1 MTKDDNVQQMNTL
14 DHLTHYQKRAQTRVT
29 LVKRAAENFELF
41 FEIGYRTKQDIFT
54 QLSIHF
60 PKYNTIDSK
69 KQFGLLWNFV
79 AYREDMINDLERVI
93 DQINS
98 K

>member
-1 MTKDDNVQQMNTL
+1 MITL
-14 DHLTHYQKRAQTRVT
+14 DHLTHYQQKAKTR
-29 LVKRAAENFELF
+29 LDRVKRAAETFEIF
-41 FEIGYRTKQDIFT
+41 FEIGFRTKQDVFT

-60 PKYNTIDSK
+60 PKYNTPSERQ
-69 KQFGLLWNFV
+69 QFGLLWNFI
-79 AYREDMINDLERVI
+79 AYREEMIKDLENVI